1 MKVTCCGSSDVGRQ
15 RDHNED
21 SYYVPGHGD
30 APIFALVADGMGGRM
45 GGEVASAACRDTAVE
60 RMRDGARNG
69 FKGTGLLEL
78 AVAQA
83 NWVVYDTAQRFVRFR
98 GMGTTLVLALAQ
110 EAQWFI
116 AHVGDSRA
124 YLWRDGQLYQ
134 MTTDHTMV
142 QEMVKAGYLTEQ
154 QAAVHPRRHVIT
166 RAIGVADSVKV
177 DIQVIPALPGDCLLL
192 CSDGLADSMST
203 DDIADILEVEQE
215 PRRALHHLIDTANR
229 KDGSDN
235 ITVVLMLAEGGE
247 ADG

>member
-1 MKVTCCGSSDVGRQ
+1 
-15 RDHNED
+15 
-21 SYYVPGHGD
+21 
-30 APIFALVADGMGGRM
+30 
-45 GGEVASAACRDTAVE
+45 
-60 RMRDGARNG
+60 MRNGTQNG
-69 FKGTGLLEL
+69 FKGTNLLEL

-83 NWVVYDTAQRFVRFR
+83 NWVVYDTAQRFMRFR

-110 EAQWFI
+110 EEQWFL

-134 MTTDHTMV
+134 MTTDHTVV

-166 RAIGVADSVKV
+166 RAVGVADSVKV

-192 CSDGLADSMST
+192 CSDGLADSMT
-203 DDIADILEVEQE
+203 VDNIADILERESE
-215 PRRALHHLIDTANR
+215 PRKALHRLIDTANR

-235 ITVVLMLAEGGE
+235 ITAVLMFAEAGE
-247 ADG
+247 ANG